1 MAVDPEPGTVGASG
15 KLNSYWLAGPGLARW
30 ADSPSPWRTLRTQ
43 LLQYMSIGKANGL
56 ASEYF
61 IAHFGY
67 AAGSKE
73 HRKRG
78 GK

>member
-1 MAVDPEPGTVGASG
+1 MSVDRSPGIGAS
-15 KLNSYWLAGPGLARW
+15 KDLNEYWLSGPGLARW
-30 ADSPSPWRTLRTQ
+30 STSPTPWRTLRM
-43 LLQYMSIGKANGL
+43 LLLEHMSIEKANGL

-67 AAGSKE
+67 APGSKQ
-73 HRKRG
+73 HRARG